1 MEGFLALITYIELL
15 LLLSNGWL
23 PRGFVTFTG
32 FLSYI
37 SSLLDSVLCFLEAFP
52 TFIIVTWLLF
62 LCVCFLMFSE
72 VGLLVKRFLAVT
84 TFKYFLS
91 LSFMRLSKMGLLA
104 EIILKFPRNSWVF
117 FTLISW
123 CWKRVDVSCAL
134 TSEWFSHVHFL
145 LDFESWLVTSV
156 LPLPVP
162 HNPWSS
168 LLFEFSVVGRWL
180 SHWRWLLCIH
190 DLPQVVPK
198 AESSVAHKGPRYDSG
213 VSHLGYGCRIAS
225 QAEYPLNYYQE
236 ATSNMY

>member
-15 LLLSNGWL
+15 LLLGNGWL
-23 PRGFVTFTG
+23 PGGFVTFTG

-37 SSLLDSVLCFLEAFP
+37 SSLLDGVLCFLEGFP

-62 LCVCFLMFSE
+62 LCVFSDVQWGGTPGKKISCGDYIQIFSLFEFYE
-72 VGLLVKRFLAVT
+72 V
-84 TFKYFLS
+84 
-91 LSFMRLSKMGLLA
+91 KMGLLA
-104 EIILKFPRNSWVF
+104 EIILKFPRNLWVF

-123 CWKRVDVSCAL
+123 CWKRVDVSRAL
-134 TSEWFSHVHFL
+134 TSEWFSLVHFL

-162 HNPWSS
+162 HNPRSS
-168 LLFEFSVVGRWL
+168 LLFEVSVVGWWL
-180 SHWRWLLCIH
+180 SHWRWLLCVH

-198 AESSVAHKGPRYDSG
+198 AESSVARKGPRYDSG
-213 VSHLGYGCRIAS
+213 VSHLGYGCWIAS

-236 ATSNMY
+236 ATSDMY